1 MAVLDPRLL
10 RSTRAVRVHLV
21 VSVVCS
27 LALAALTV
35 AQAWLLARVVAGA
48 TAGEPDLGA
57 AVAAVGLVVLA
68 RAGLAY
74 GAEGAALRSAALVT
88 SDLRRRLASH
98 VTGAAADPAATDPGE
113 LATLATRGLDPL
125 DAYVARYL
133 PQILLTAVVPLTV
146 LVVVVTADP
155 VSGVLLGLA
164 LPLVPFLLAL
174 IGRYSR
180 ERAQRQWVLLERL
193 GGRFLDVVE
202 GLPTLAVLR
211 RAAAEAARLRE
222 VGDRH
227 RRAAMET
234 LRVAFLSAL
243 ALELLASVSVA
254 VIAAWVG
261 FRLLHGRIDYESA
274 LLVLILAPEAF
285 LPLRELGA
293 RFHAGLEGATAA
305 GRVFEVLDRPGGPLP
320 DPEHPAAAGADPAIS
335 LCGVVLTRPGRPAPV
350 LDRVDLEL
358 RPGRTTLVVGPSGA
372 GKTSL
377 LGLLLRFG
385 APDKGTVT
393 LTGADGEPV
402 DLADVPVELWRRR
415 LAWVPQRPHLF
426 DAPVVENI
434 RLGEPGA
441 SDAAVRRAA
450 ELAEVHDVVR
460 ALPDGY
466 ATRLGERG
474 ARLSSGQ
481 HQRIAL
487 ARAFLRREAVAAT
500 GVTPIV
506 LLDEP
511 TAHLDPENA
520 LLVRAAVARLVER
533 GTAVV
538 VAHDAGWVDLADD
551 VVTLTAGR
559 VTARRAVEP
568 A

>member
-1 MAVLDPRLL
+1 MAALDPRLL
-10 RSTRAVRVHLV
+10 RSTRAVRVHLA
-21 VSVVCS
+21 VSVLCS
-27 LALAALTV
+27 LAVAALTV
-35 AQAWLLARVVAGA
+35 TQAWLLARIVAGA

-74 GAEGAALRSAALVT
+74 GAETMALRSAALVT
-88 SDLRRRLASH
+88 SDLRRRLAAH
-98 VTGAAADPAATDPGE
+98 VTGPAADPVTADPGE

-125 DAYVARYL
+125 DAHVARYL
-133 PQILLTAVVPLTV
+133 PQLVLTAVVPVTV
-146 LVVVVTADP
+146 LVVVLTADP
-155 VSGVLLGLA
+155 ASALLLGLA
-164 LPLVPFLLAL
+164 LPLIPFLLAL

-180 ERAQRQWVLLERL
+180 ERAGRQFALLERL

-211 RAAAEAARLRE
+211 RAAAEAERLRD

-261 FRLLHGRIDYESA
+261 FRLLYGRIDYEAA

-320 DPEHPAAAGADPAIS
+320 DPARPAAVGADPAIRM
-335 LCGVVLTRPGRPAPV
+335 CGVVLTYPGRTEPV
-350 LDRVDLEL
+350 LDRVDLDVA
-358 RPGRTTLVVGPSGA
+358 PGRITLVTGPSGA

-385 APDKGTVT
+385 TPAAGLVTV
-393 LTGADGEPV
+393 TGADGEPV
-402 DLADVPVELWRRR
+402 DLADVPVDTWRRR

-426 DAPVVENI
+426 DAPVAENI
-434 RLGEPGA
+434 RLGEPTA

-450 ELAEVHDVVR
+450 ELAEVHEMVQ
-460 ALPDGY
+460 AMPEGY
-466 ATRLGERG
+466 ATPLGERG
-474 ARLSSGQ
+474 ARLSAGQ

-520 LLVRAAVARLVER
+520 LLVRTAVARLVR
-533 GTAVV
+533 GCTAVV
-538 VAHDAGWVDLADD
+538 VAHDAGWVDVAHD

-559 VTARRAVEP
+559 VVEP

>member
-1 MAVLDPRLL
+1 MALDPRLL
-10 RSTRAVRVHLV
+10 RSTRAVRVHLA

-27 LALAALTV
+27 LAMAALTV
-35 AQAWLLARVVAGA
+35 TQAWLLARIVAGA
-48 TAGEPDLGA
+48 TAGEHDIGA
-57 AVAAVGLVVLA
+57 ALAALGLVVLA
-68 RAGLAY
+68 RVGLVH
-74 GAEGAALRSAALVT
+74 GAEAAALRGAALVT
-88 SDLRRRLASH
+88 SDLRRRLAAH
-98 VTGAAADPAATDPGE
+98 VTGTAADPVTADPGE

-125 DAYVARYL
+125 DAHVARYL
-133 PQILLTAVVPLTV
+133 PQLVLAAVVPVTV
-146 LVVVVTADP
+146 LVVVATADAG
-155 VSGVLLGLA
+155 SAVLLGLA
-164 LPLVPFLLAL
+164 LPLIAFLLAL
-174 IGRYSR
+174 IGGVAR
-180 ERAQRQWVLLERL
+180 ERTQRQWALLERL

-211 RAAAEAARLRE
+211 RAAPEAARLHE
-222 VGDRH
+222 VGRRH
-227 RRAAMET
+227 RGATMET

-243 ALELLASVSVA
+243 ALELLTAVSVA

-261 FRLLHGRIDYESA
+261 FRLLYGRIEFESA

-320 DPEHPAAAGADPAIS
+320 VPALPAAVAADPAIR
-335 LCGVVLTRPGRPAPV
+335 LRGVVLTRRGRPEPV
-350 LDRVDLEL
+350 LDLVDLEL
-358 RPGRTTLVVGPSGA
+358 PPGRTTLVTGPSGA

-385 APDKGTVT
+385 TPGSGTVT
-393 LTGADGEPV
+393 VTGVGGEPV
-402 DLADVPVELWRRR
+402 DLADVPLEVWRRR
-415 LAWVPQRPHLF
+415 LAWVPQRPSLF
-426 DAPVVENI
+426 DVSVADNI

-441 SDAAVRRAA
+441 SDAAVHRAA
-450 ELAEVHDVVR
+450 ALAEVHEVVS
-460 ALPDGY
+460 ALPEGY

-474 ARLSSGQ
+474 TRLSAGQ
-481 HQRIAL
+481 RQRVAL

-520 LLVRAAVARLVER
+520 LLVRTAVARLVR
-533 GTAVV
+533 GSTAVV
-538 VAHDAGWVDLADD
+538 VAHDAGWAGLAHD
-551 VVTLTAGR
+551 VVTVTAGR
-559 VTARRAVEP
+559 VTAVERA
-568 A
+568 